1 MCFTANLLHKQ
12 SFHSRTGNTYEEAR
26 IVESKTNKFTQHLF
40 QGFSL
45 FHTTTFLPN
54 VEVWNFFILS
64 HVSRSTR
71 QLSNICECIPFADIR
86 HPI

>member
-1 MCFTANLLHKQ
+1 MCFTGNLLHKQ
-12 SFHSRTGNTYEEAR
+12 SFHFRTGNTYEEAR

-54 VEVWNFFILS
+54 VVFWNFFILS
-64 HVSRSTR
+64 HAPRSAR
-71 QLSNICECIPFADIR
+71 
-86 HPI
+86 